1 MGKPLIVVSSVTYA
15 MKGRELLSRR
25 GFRAYVLRVPRT
37 SETGC
42 GYGLFVPDGAD
53 EAEQVLRENHIRI
66 LGRMDR
72 DDDG

>member
-15 MKGRELLSRR
+15 MKGRELLSQR